1 MESDGRT
8 SLACLSAPRRRAFEA
23 RLRPMTE
30 AIRSTIFELRAL
42 ATVRDALFPTLL
54 SGKIRVK
61 DAETTVEGRV

>member
-1 MESDGRT
+1 
-8 SLACLSAPRRRAFEA
+8 
-23 RLRPMTE
+23 MTE